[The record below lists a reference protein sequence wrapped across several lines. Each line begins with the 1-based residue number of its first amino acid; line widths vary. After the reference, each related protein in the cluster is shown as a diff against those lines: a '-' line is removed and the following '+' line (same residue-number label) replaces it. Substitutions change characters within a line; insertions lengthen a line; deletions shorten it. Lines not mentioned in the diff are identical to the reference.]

1 MLAFS
6 GRWAGRGAGVHRW
19 FAIFGVLAIAAG
31 AATAASAQVSL
42 PGVPLPQAPLPHL
55 PTEPVSATLRT
66 ANTALTQARQL
77 RVREL
82 LRAERETVE
91 ADPAGQPIL
100 RRQVGALSP
109 TPAALDAARAEGF
122 TVLRTEDLEALGLTL
137 VVLQAPEGLS
147 TKRALQK
154 LRDLD
159 PAGEYDYNHLYIGSG
174 FQFEEPQPATTP
186 PREAATPAPGAARV
200 GLIDSGV
207 DAAHPVLSGF
217 AIVRHG
223 CDGASFPAPHGTSVA
238 SLLVGQGD
246 EFESVIPG
254 ATLYAA
260 DIFCGH
266 GGGSLSLLAVELDW
280 MAREKVAVINI
291 SLVGAR
297 SILLTGLV
305 RAMTA
310 RGFLLVAA
318 VGNDGPTAPPL
329 YPAAYPDVVGVTGV
343 DKEHKVLPEACRG
356 EQVDFAAAGADL
368 EAAAVGGRF
377 EEIRGTS
384 FATPIVA
391 GLLARTLQAPD
402 PQAARAAVD
411 ALAATAIDIGNNGT
425 DPSYGK
431 GLVGADL
438 HPGHRE

>member
-1 MLAFS
+1 MQRLYSIVGILA
-6 GRWAGRGAGVHRW
+6 V
-19 FAIFGVLAIAAG
+19 AAG
-31 AATAASAQVSL
+31 AAAAASAQVGL
-42 PGVPLPQAPLPHL
+42 PGVPLPQAPLPAV
-55 PTEPVSATLRT
+55 TEPVTGTLRT
-66 ANTALTQARQL
+66 ANAALTEARKL

-82 LRAERETVE
+82 LRTERETVE
-91 ADPAGQPIL
+91 AGPGGQPIL

-109 TPAALDAARAEGF
+109 TPAALDAARAAGF
-122 TVLRTEDLEALGLTL
+122 TVLREESLEALGLTFA
-137 VVLQAPEGLS
+137 VLEAPAGLS
-147 TKRALQK
+147 TKRALRK
-154 LRDLD
+154 LRELD
-159 PAGEYDYNHLYIGSG
+159 PAGEYDYNYLYLGSG
-174 FQFEEPQPATTP
+174 PETEGAVAAPPPP
-186 PREAATPAPGAARV
+186 PRPASPADGAPRV

-207 DAAHPVLSGF
+207 DTAHPVLSGV

-223 CDGASFPAPHGTSVA
+223 CEGALFSAPHGTAVA

-246 EFESVIPG
+246 GFESVLPG

-291 SLVGAR
+291 SLVGAK

-329 YPAAYPDVVGVTGV
+329 YPAAYPEVVGVTGV
-343 DKEHKVLPEACRG
+343 DQAHRVLPEACRG
-356 EQVDFAAAGADL
+356 DQVDFAAAGADL
-368 EAAAVGGRF
+368 EAAAVGGKY

-391 GLLARTLQAPD
+391 GLLARMLQAPD
-402 PQAARAAVD
+402 PAAARAAVD
-411 ALAATAIDIGNNGT
+411 ALAATALDIGNNGT

-438 HPGHRE
+438 RPGHRE

>member
-1 MLAFS
+1 M
-6 GRWAGRGAGVHRW
+6 HRLW
-19 FAIFGVLAIAAG
+19 RTIGILAITVG

-42 PGVPLPQAPLPHL
+42 PGVPLPQTPLPRL
-55 PTEPVSATLRT
+55 PNVTEPVPGTLRT
-66 ANTALTQARQL
+66 ANAALTQARKL

-91 ADPAGQPIL
+91 ADPDGQPIL

-109 TPAALDAARAEGF
+109 TPAALERAKAEGF
-122 TVLRTEDLEALGLTL
+122 IVLRTESLTALGLEL
-137 VVLQAPEGLS
+137 VVLQAPEGMS
-147 TKRALQK
+147 TRRALKK
-154 LRDLD
+154 LRELD
-159 PAGEYDYNHLYIGSG
+159 PAGEYDYNHLYLGSG
-174 FQFEEPQPATTP
+174 MQAEDTTRAPGPPPPAT
-186 PREAATPAPGAARV
+186 AATGALRV

-207 DAAHPVLSGF
+207 DTAHPVLSGI

-223 CDGASFPAPHGTSVA
+223 CDGESFPAPHGTAVA
-238 SLLVGQGD
+238 SLLVGRG
-246 EFESVIPG
+246 EGFESVIPG
-254 ATLYAA
+254 ATLYAS
-260 DIFCGH
+260 DVFCGH
-266 GGGSLSLLAVELDW
+266 GGGSLSLLAVALDW
-280 MAREKVAVINI
+280 MAREKVAVVNI
-291 SLVGAR
+291 SLVGAK

-305 RAMTA
+305 RAMTT

-329 YPAAYPDVVGVTGV
+329 YPASYPDVIGVTGV

-356 EQVDFAAAGADL
+356 EQVDFAAAGADVA
-368 EAAAVGGRF
+368 AAAVGGGF

-391 GLLARTLQAPD
+391 GLLARALKAPD
-402 PQAARAAVD
+402 PAGARAAVD
-411 ALAATAIDIGNNGT
+411 ALAALAIDIGNNGT